1 MVILFHD
8 MMHKEIELYIDD
20 MIAKSKEGK
29 DRLVNLKRLFDR
41 LKKYKLR
48 LNPAKC
54 TFDAKSGKLLGFVVS
69 EKGIEVDHGVA
80 TSIDV
85 RRQSLG
91 CMLGQEDESTHIE
104 HAIYYLSKKFTEGE
118 SNYPE
123 IEKLCCALVWIM
135 QRFRQYT
142 LYHTIHLLSKADPLK
157 CLLGSPSSMRN
168 IAKWRCRLTE
178 YDIEYVSRTSIK
190 GQAIADHLAE
200 FPIEDDTPINS
211 DFPNEGILQVDA
223 KVDFPC
229 TNNVAEYEASIL
241 GLQAAINFKV
251 KELEVFRDS
260 MLTIFQTLGQ
270 SKTKDAKLVPYH
282 EYLEELAENFK
293 KISFTYTPHIKNQF
307 ADALVTLAS
316 MVSITKENLIESL
329 EIEIAKGSAYYDT
342 MEVTEEQ
349 PWYEDIKHFLQ
360 TGQYPTFSNRRD
372 RKTLRRLA
380 AHYFLSRETLYRR
393 SFDATLLRC
402 VDETEAQRLMG
413 EIHEGSCAPHM
424 SGLMLTKKLM
434 RLGYFWSTMEAD
446 CAKHIRHCH
455 LCKVYVGQIKA
466 PPNELH
472 PMAAPWP
479 FSMWGH
485 RCDRP
490 YQSQSIQRTSVHFGG
505 NRLLHQVD

>member
-80 TSIDV
+80 TSIDAFDTIKAYLVQPLVLVPPTPGRPLILYLTV

-211 DFPNEGILQVDA
+211 DFPNEGILQ
-223 KVDFPC
+223 
-229 TNNVAEYEASIL
+229 
-241 GLQAAINFKV
+241 AAINFKV

-349 PWYEDIKHFLQ
+349 PWPTAPNTSDTATCARFTSVRSKHPPTSYTRWLPRGPFQCGGIDVIDPINPKASNGHLFILVAIDYFIKWIEAITLASITTNVVAHFLK
-360 TGQYPTFSNRRD
+360 RD
-372 RKTLRRLA
+372 IIAR
-380 AHYFLSRETLYRR
+380 YGVPETIITDNAKNLNNKII
-393 SFDATLLRC
+393 
-402 VDETEAQRLMG
+402 DE
-413 EIHEGSCAPHM
+413 
-424 SGLMLTKKLM
+424 
-434 RLGYFWSTMEAD
+434 
-446 CAKHIRHCH
+446 
-455 LCKVYVGQIKA
+455 LC
-466 PPNELH
+466 E
-472 PMAAPWP
+472 
-479 FSMWGH
+479 
-485 RCDRP
+485 
-490 YQSQSIQRTSVHFGG
+490 
-505 NRLLHQVD
+505 